1 MILQCQIFGAK
12 QLMTQD
18 SPQIYYLKNGI
29 SASFKQKML
38 SFSFQELVELG
49 TKRNTFANTLLKIEI
64 SISVS

>member
-1 MILQCQIFGAK
+1 
-12 QLMTQD
+12 MTQD

-64 SISVS
+64 STSVS

>member
-1 MILQCQIFGAK
+1 
-12 QLMTQD
+12 MTQD
-18 SPQIYYLKNGI
+18 SRQIYYLKNGI

>member
-1 MILQCQIFGAK
+1 
-12 QLMTQD
+12 MTQD

-38 SFSFQELVELG
+38 SFFQELVELG

>member
-1 MILQCQIFGAK
+1 MILQCQIFAAK

-49 TKRNTFANTLLKIEI
+49 TKRNTFADTLLKIEI
-64 SISVS
+64 STSVC

>member
-18 SPQIYYLKNGI
+18 SRQIYYLKNGI